1 MKSKRTIVRSIVIGL
16 AFVGLLAVW
25 ASPAGAAPLTWD
37 ADGLTAGQTDGGG
50 VWDGTGTNLWW
61 DGANNTDWLSGSDA
75 NFGNGSAGGD
85 VTLAGPTAVGLLKF
99 NPFTGTYT
107 LGTSGQM
114 ITLNTGGNSITMNTG
129 AGNVT
134 VVSPITLGAA
144 QAWQNN
150 SSSLLTIGTD
160 TVTNGGFLLTVNGS
174 GSTTISGAIGG
185 LGGLTKGNF
194 GGGTL
199 TLSGSNN
206 YTGITTVGVGLLKLE
221 NANAIP
227 GGVGA
232 TGGTNSLAFNGGII
246 GLTSNF
252 SRSIGAAAN
261 QVMWNANTAGGFAA
275 FGADCIVDFGGAGD
289 WVKWSSSGSTDNTRL
304 KGTLYLSH
312 STATNTVTIAN
323 SIDFL
328 SGTRTVSVADG
339 AAAVDAV
346 LSGSL
351 HNGKLTKTGPGTL
364 VLTGTYTASGS
375 MNTRV
380 EGGTLSIGGAGQLA
394 YATNTGTIFIE
405 AGATLNHN
413 SSANQTLS
421 GIISGD
427 GVITKTGTGTLTLSN
442 NANTYTGA
450 TTIDKGKL
458 LVNGSLAAAAGKV
471 TVNANGTLG
480 GTGTIARDV
489 DVFGTLAP
497 GASIESLDT
506 GALSIAAT
514 GTLDNELGRN
524 SGTPVSDIVNVTGAV
539 TLAAGANLKLT
550 LFAGLGQPVFGDIF
564 YLVANDSADAVTG
577 VFTKLD
583 GTTTMLVEGSVF
595 TWNSQSWQITYKA
608 NYQAGGGSSFAGGND
623 IAIKVPEPATM
634 GLLAIGGLALLR
646 RRLVTA

>member
-1 MKSKRTIVRSIVIGL
+1 MKSKRTIVSSIVIGL
-16 AFVGLLAVW
+16 AFVGLLAIW
-25 ASPAGAAPLTWD
+25 AGPAGAAPLTWD
-37 ADGLTAGQTDGGG
+37 TNGTGDGQTDGDG
-50 VWDGTGTNLWW
+50 VWDGTGTSLWW
-61 DGANNTDWLSGSDA
+61 DGAANTDWVSGSDA
-75 NFGNGSAGGD
+75 NFGNGGAGGA
-85 VTLAGPTAVGLLKF
+85 VTLTGPTAVGLLKF

-160 TVTNGGFLLTVNGS
+160 TVTNGGFLLIVNGS
-174 GSTTISGAIGG
+174 GSSIISGAIGG

-206 YTGITTVGVGLLKLE
+206 YSGTTTVGVGLLKLD

-232 TGGTNSLAFNGGII
+232 TGGMSKLVFDGGVI
-246 GLTSNF
+246 GLTSHFN
-252 SRSIGAAAN
+252 RSIGDG
-261 QVMWNANTAGGFAA
+261 VDKVYWNTSNSGGGFAA
-275 FGADCIVDFGGAGD
+275 FDADRSVNFGGAGA
-289 WVKWSSSGSTDNTRL
+289 WVSWTG
-304 KGTLYLSH
+304 GTAVDRIRGILYLSH
-312 STATNTVTIAN
+312 STATHTVTIVN

-380 EGGTLSIGGAGQLA
+380 EAGMLSIGGAGQLA

-413 SSANQTLS
+413 SSKNQTLS
-421 GIISGD
+421 GIISGG

-450 TTIDKGKL
+450 TTVNGGKL
-458 LVNGSLAAAAGKV
+458 LVNGSLAAAAGTV
-471 TVNANGTLG
+471 TVGANGTLG

-514 GTLDNELGRN
+514 GTLDNELGRDGVN
-524 SGTPVSDIVNVTGAV
+524 PVSDIVNVTGTV
-539 TLAAGANLKLT
+539 TLVAGANLKLT
-550 LFAGLGQPVFGDIF
+550 LFAGLDQPVLGDIF

-623 IAIKVPEPATM
+623 IAIKVPEPATL
-634 GLLAIGGLALLR
+634 GLLALGGLALLR